1 MAVPDSQGFVTPH
14 QGGSSLLALLPNCS
28 LPVQPGVVGAGPGIA
43 AGRDQAVAQQE
54 LGEPVPGPHEIRA
67 DVLAGPHQILG
78 CLLRGD
84 RDPHRVIWPSRVNRA
99 RCSASRASVFTRS
112 PEGRWSL
119 DGAATAHLLPP
130 PPTLSTVSAIAGAS
144 LRLRSSPAGDGLGRS
159 RSDDPCVDAAAPAVG
174 GQAVRGPR

>member
-28 LPVQPGVVGAGPGIA
+28 LPVQPGVVGVGPGIA

-78 CLLRGD
+78 CLLRGG
-84 RDPHRVIWPSRVNRA
+84 RDPHRGDLAQQGQTGQMLGIPGIGLHPVPGGSLEFGRR
-99 RCSASRASVFTRS
+99 RDRASPAS
-112 PEGRWSL
+112 
-119 DGAATAHLLPP
+119 TANIVH
-130 PPTLSTVSAIAGAS
+130 
-144 LRLRSSPAGDGLGRS
+144 GLGYR
-159 RSDDPCVDAAAPAVG
+159 RRFAAAPQFTRRRRT
-174 GQAVRGPR
+174 GQEQV